1 MKKVACLMSGGV
13 DSSVACAILKE
24 QGFDVIGFTLKLWN
38 DGSKCC
44 DTKDIYD
51 ARRIADRLNIPHYLI
66 NMEKEFKENV
76 IDYFVSEYTNGRTP
90 NPCVV
95 CNQKIKLGKFIEK
108 MCNSV
113 LSEKQNGIEFIATG
127 HYAQV
132 CHIDN
137 RYILKK
143 SKALLKDQSY
153 FLAQLSQDSLA
164 KVIFPLAGLKKTE
177 VKQKA
182 IELNLNLENK
192 KESQEICFIPDN
204 DHISFIGKY
213 KQIEPGE
220 ITDKTG
226 KVLGCHPG
234 IPKYTIGQRKGIKL
248 SAKNPLYVIE
258 IDADKNRIIV
268 GENNDLYI
276 ESMLVDNLN
285 WISVENPVLPMSV
298 SVKIRY
304 NQIPV
309 EAELLA
315 VAKGMGHPA
324 KSQIPSRRWAA
335 DILVKFNSPQRAV
348 TPGQLAVFYKEDVV
362 IGSGWIRISNPRT
375 QR

>member
-95 CNQKIKLGKFIEK
+95 CNQKIKLGKFIER
-108 MCNSV
+108 MCNST
-113 LSEKQNGIEFIATG
+113 LPDGQTGIDFIATG

-132 CHIDN
+132 CHTNN

-153 FLAQLSQDSLA
+153 FLAQLSQTSLA

-182 IELNLNLENK
+182 IELGLNLENK

-213 KQIEPGE
+213 KQIVPGE

-276 ESMLVDNLN
+276 EDMLVDNLN
-285 WISVENPVLPMSV
+285 WISVEKPVLPMPV

-304 NQIPV
+304 NQTPV
-309 EAELLA
+309 EAKLLP
-315 VAKGMGHPA
+315 VENPM
-324 KSQIPSRRWAA
+324 

-348 TPGQLAVFYKEDVV
+348 TPGQLAVFYEEDTV
-362 IGSGWIRISNPRT
+362 IGSGWIKKT
-375 QR
+375 H